1 MRGGFAKCFRSHPC
15 FAFEHFS
22 EITGT
27 LKTAGV
33 RDIQYLHVGM
43 GEEQCSG
50 TVYADAEDKM
60 GQCLLHRL
68 FEQGTEIFPGKPG
81 MRGEFI

>member
-1 MRGGFAKCFRSHPC
+1 MRGGFAKCFRSQPC

-33 RDIQYLHVGM
+33 RNIQYLHVGM

-50 TVYADAEDKM
+50 TAYADAEDEM